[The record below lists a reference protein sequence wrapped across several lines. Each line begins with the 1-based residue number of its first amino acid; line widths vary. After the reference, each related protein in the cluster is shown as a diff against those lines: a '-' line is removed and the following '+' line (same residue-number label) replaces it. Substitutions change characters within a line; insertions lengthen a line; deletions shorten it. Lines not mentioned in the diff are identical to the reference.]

1 MDATVEIF
9 LSAGA
14 KFELDAIE
22 VDEKV
27 HLAGNTSESQLNQ
40 SQVDWMRHF
49 PNLGFILTQRILL
62 VFKKQPLML
71 SFKQISVLS

>member
-27 HLAGNTSESQLNQ
+27 KNIKSKWLNTFEEQASYVVGAANQTISNSIIKGN
-40 SQVDWMRHF
+40 
-49 PNLGFILTQRILL
+49 L
-62 VFKKQPLML
+62 VQKIFVGK
-71 SFKQISVLS
+71 SNS

>member
-1 MDATVEIF
+1 MIEISVAKGNGIVSQIMDATVEIF

-40 SQVDWMRHF
+40 SQQSGEAKYF
-49 PNLGFILTQRILL
+49 
-62 VFKKQPLML
+62 
-71 SFKQISVLS
+71 